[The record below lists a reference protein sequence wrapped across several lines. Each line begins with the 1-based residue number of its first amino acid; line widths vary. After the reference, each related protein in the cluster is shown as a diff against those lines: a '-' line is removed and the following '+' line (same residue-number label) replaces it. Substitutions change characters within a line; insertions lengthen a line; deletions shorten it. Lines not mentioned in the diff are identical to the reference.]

1 MKKLLLFIAIAFI
14 GMKGLAQAP
23 NNNLLAY
30 YGFEG
35 NALSHNLM
43 HDLTKLNT
51 TAANVSYTTGV
62 YPGTFCADFNATGL
76 KNTTIAPLITSEFTV
91 AYWAKSGTPSSLQ
104 SDFEMFAAAYV
115 RKAASTNLY
124 DWGLSVTNGVYQPG
138 SITTNQSAWRHI
150 AMTFKTVGSNKIV
163 SIYLNGNLQGTS
175 TIPGT
180 NNIFKYDQV
189 FCVGGG
195 TNGAGAVSTVKLFNG
210 QIDEF
215 YVYNRALTAAEISLV
230 ANDTDGPIQ
239 VVSSDAYY
247 EGTTAQIT
255 SKFQPFNQSTSV
267 VINYGIASNNLNMSA
282 AHGSVSGNSEQTLV
296 TNLMGL
302 SGATFYY
309 QLVMTNALGTKSSP
323 VYTVTPSLVSAFRF
337 NNSFANTT
345 NTVTLQ
351 KAETVYT
358 LPSFTTDRN
367 GNTSSAVFLKNL
379 ETLKATISNL
389 PLGNTKRSVSLW
401 MKRDNTMANDNNV
414 FVWGTAVNNQAYGL
428 TYQASNLLRN
438 YGYANDAETITTL
451 ANDTAWRHIVLT
463 YGYDTVKIYV
473 NGTLV
478 RALSIF
484 GWNTIGNEL
493 RLGEQVG
500 AGNNTRIHLDDFEI
514 YNTVLSDAQVATLNS
529 SGVVLSNQNFNAN
542 NLKATIYPNPASN
555 NFTIEMENE
564 VKSVEVFSLQG
575 QKVLTSKNKNVD
587 VSSLSKGMYLVRIE
601 DENNAVATQKLI
613 IK

>member
-1 MKKLLLFIAIAFI
+1 M
-14 GMKGLAQAP
+14 
-23 NNNLLAY
+23 
-30 YGFEG
+30 
-35 NALSHNLM
+35 
-43 HDLTKLNT
+43 
-51 TAANVSYTTGV
+51 
-62 YPGTFCADFNATGL
+62 
-76 KNTTIAPLITSEFTV
+76 